1 MSLEKTLVII
11 SSRSKNII
19 KKICLYSYYYY
30 IVTDKKHLLKLS
42 LVLTYKKNKKPFNG
56 STLPLIYGDRG
67 KAKKKTLNSKDG
79 K

>member
-19 KKICLYSYYYY
+19 KIICLYSYYYY

-42 LVLTYKKNKKPFNG
+42 LVLTYKKNKKTFQWLNSPSHLQG
-56 STLPLIYGDRG
+56 RG
-67 KAKKKTLNSKDG
+67 EGKKKTLNSKDG